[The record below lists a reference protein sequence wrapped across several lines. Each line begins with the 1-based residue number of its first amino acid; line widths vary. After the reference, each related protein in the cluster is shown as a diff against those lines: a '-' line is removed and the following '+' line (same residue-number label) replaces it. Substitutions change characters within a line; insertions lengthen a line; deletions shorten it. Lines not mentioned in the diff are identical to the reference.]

1 MKSLFRKRAMRTFFS
16 SVVFAFVAAC
26 AQAQTTASELLPDKV
41 MRLAKANGIPV
52 KQLGLY
58 VAAADGKP
66 LVAHNM
72 DKLFNPASAIK
83 LVVTQAALDILGPHH
98 TWKSQLRAAAP
109 VSGGEL
115 RGDLYF
121 IGSGDPS
128 ITYERLLGLISGL
141 RLRGI
146 ERINGSVIIDDTLFE
161 VPRHDPGAF
170 DGAGARPYN
179 GAAGAAMVGFGS
191 SRIVVRNGTEGIVA
205 FSEPASTTFVLDNQ
219 LVSVRSRCRGNWRG
233 RIRELLHR
241 KSDGS
246 ARLELKGRFPS
257 GCGELSFY
265 ILAHDDPAA
274 HLAGAI
280 QGNFEMLGGNGNSS
294 WRRGKVPQKSSLLSE
309 TESPPLI
316 EALIG
321 MNKHSNNIMARNIFL
336 SLAQDGGI
344 EPYTPQAANKAVAA
358 WMEKNGIASEGLLI
372 ENGSGLSRTSRI
384 TTRQFAE
391 VLRLAVRSPLY
402 AELTATLPILGIDGT
417 TRKWLRR
424 SDAAG
429 NVHIKTGTLR
439 GVRTAAGFVHT
450 SSGRD
455 LLFVCMIEWG
465 NTAAGRKL
473 IQDLLAWAHEQG
485 DKIVASGYPA
495 NNSGG

>member
-1 MKSLFRKRAMRTFFS
+1 MRAFLLFLAV
-16 SVVFAFVAAC
+16 SVLAAAGAQPPAAELFPAEVA
-26 AQAQTTASELLPDKV
+26 
-41 MRLAKANGIPV
+41 RLVKANGIPADRV
-52 KQLGLY
+52 GIY
-58 VAAADGKP
+58 VAAIDGEP

-72 DKLFNPASAIK
+72 DKQFNPASAIK
-83 LVVTQAALDILGPHH
+83 LVVSQAALDILGPHH
-98 TWKSQLRAAAP
+98 TWKSQLRAVGPVAA
-109 VSGGEL
+109 GEL

-121 IGSGDPS
+121 VGSGDPT
-128 ITYERLLGLISGL
+128 ITYERLMGMVAGL

-146 ERINGSVIIDDTLFE
+146 ERINGSVIIDDTLFDL
-161 VPRHDPGAF
+161 PRHDPASF

-191 SRIVVRNGTEGIVA
+191 SRIVIRNSTEGIIA

-219 LVSVRSRCRGNWRG
+219 LNSVRSRCRGNWRG

-241 KSDGS
+241 KSDGT
-246 ARLELKGRFPS
+246 ARLELKGRFPT

-265 ILAHDDPAA
+265 ILAQDDPGA

-280 QGNFEMLGGNGNSS
+280 EGNFELLGGSSGAS
-294 WRRGKVPQKSSLLSE
+294 WRRGKVPAKSRLMAESQSAPLSE
-309 TESPPLI
+309 
-316 EALIG
+316 ALVG
-321 MNKHSNNIMARNIFL
+321 MNKHSNNIMARNVFL
-336 SLAQDGGI
+336 SLAADGGI
-344 EPYTPQAANKAVAA
+344 EPYTVTGANAAVAA
-358 WMEKNGIASEGLLI
+358 WMERNGIASEGLLI

-384 TTRQFAE
+384 TPRQFAA
-391 VLRLAVRSPLY
+391 VLELAARSPLY

-439 GVRTAAGFVHT
+439 SVRTAAGFVHT

-455 LLFVCMIEWG
+455 LLFVCMIDWG

-473 IQDLLAWAHEQG
+473 IQELLAWAHQQG
-485 DKIVASGYPA
+485 DKMVAAGDPVENA
-495 NNSGG
+495 GG